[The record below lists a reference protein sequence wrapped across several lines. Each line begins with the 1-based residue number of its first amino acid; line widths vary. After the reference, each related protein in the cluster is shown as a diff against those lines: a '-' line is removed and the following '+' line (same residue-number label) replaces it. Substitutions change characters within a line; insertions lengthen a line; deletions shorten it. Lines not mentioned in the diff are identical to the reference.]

1 MTPFA
6 ARFRLTALI
15 AALALAGCAATPP
28 PRDALDA
35 AEASIAQARHL
46 GAADYAP
53 VELGRAQQR
62 LDAAE
67 IAVAERDYSAADR
80 LAGQA
85 VMEAQLAQFRSRA
98 ATGREEVRRRSEENI
113 RLKRELLGQ
122 GGAR

>member
-15 AALALAGCAATPP
+15 AALALSGCAATPP

-35 AEASIAQARHL
+35 AEASITQARHL

-67 IAVAERDYSAADR
+67 TAVAERDYSAADR

-85 VMEAQLAQFRSRA
+85 VVEAQLAQFRSRA